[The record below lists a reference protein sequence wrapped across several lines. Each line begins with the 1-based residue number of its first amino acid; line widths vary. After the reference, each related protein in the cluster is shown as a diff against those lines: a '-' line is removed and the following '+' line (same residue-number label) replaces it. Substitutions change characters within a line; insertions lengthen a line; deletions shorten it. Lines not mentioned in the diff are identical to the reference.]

1 MDTSGQFNSD
11 TKQITGWSY
20 PSYFANYIQQTQ
32 PDLIDSYHN
41 LGLSG
46 STIDDW
52 LYLLG
57 ENDSSYHPDNRFNLF
72 DSLKKDNQKN
82 QNPYLSRFDE
92 YFGQGADAFK
102 QSGFT
107 KSLEKIKAANLITI
121 SLSANDF
128 FNKFNFAELFTKTDY
143 QTLSQKIRSVVQTIT
158 ASYVKLINKLKTINS
173 QATII
178 LVNYPQPLLRLTSLI
193 NGELTKLLQTK
204 DVEVTDLLGS
214 LFDIVNRI
222 PHNTYENL
230 TNKDKVNFISVFN
243 STFWNK
249 YKKELAHNLFDIH
262 PTKYGQKQIGLE
274 LFLKLSLDQSKTE
287 SKDPENSTSELQ
299 KLNPFWAMNEQYLT
313 QDLGTF
319 RQFLKFG
326 PENTF
331 TKLVEKY
338 VGTNDKPLVLEDN
351 LPNDTNA
358 SLEKIA
364 KLESWSYPLR
374 FFLNNLASSN
384 GNGNLYSVLRSLVF
398 TTVAATPELD
408 RFMITAYENK
418 SNFVHL
424 LNYLLEDR
432 SFLNTFLNNLV
443 KKLDTLTNQDFTQ
456 TVLETTLQAVFAAV
470 NPISYLSI
478 LTQLLNLAK
487 QDFIKDQVEIIKPLI
502 EPNGDLNII
511 VVNLIKQF
519 LPKLET
525 LGDIVKSLLHIDHK
539 NLDGLLSKS
548 NFEVATQNF
557 AKELLTLFLVTSGN
571 ALVDIPNKLSHYI
584 DELNKPAQTS
594 TK

>member
-1 MDTSGQFNSD
+1 M
-11 TKQITGWSY
+11 
-20 PSYFANYIQQTQ
+20 
-32 PDLIDSYHN
+32 
-41 LGLSG
+41 
-46 STIDDW
+46 
-52 LYLLG
+52 
-57 ENDSSYHPDNRFNLF
+57 
-72 DSLKKDNQKN
+72 
-82 QNPYLSRFDE
+82 
-92 YFGQGADAFK
+92 
-102 QSGFT
+102 
-107 KSLEKIKAANLITI
+107 
-121 SLSANDF
+121 
-128 FNKFNFAELFTKTDY
+128 
-143 QTLSQKIRSVVQTIT
+143 
-158 ASYVKLINKLKTINS
+158 
-173 QATII
+173 
-178 LVNYPQPLLRLTSLI
+178 VNYPQPLLRLTSLI